1 MMEMNKTEPT
11 KEKLNELKKQTKDE
25 FALLLIEDLK
35 EKLNLENY
43 EEIFKKLAFNRI
55 LTLIEK
61 EKTRKKLKENIFVY
75 FDQIIDF
82 SIIKGSGK
90 KRNLSINGNSTFK
103 ELSSLIQKEF
113 NLEPMHLYEFKMGEF
128 KFGPQCDEWQEIF
141 DELDNF
147 KISAAI
153 KASNLSKEDSFKF
166 LYDFGENI
174 KFNIKILDIKN
185 GK

>member
-1 MMEMNKTEPT
+1 MNMMEMNKTEPT

-103 ELSSLIQKEF
+103 E
-113 NLEPMHLYEFKMGEF
+113 
-128 KFGPQCDEWQEIF
+128 
-141 DELDNF
+141 
-147 KISAAI
+147 
-153 KASNLSKEDSFKF
+153 
-166 LYDFGENI
+166 
-174 KFNIKILDIKN
+174 
-185 GK
+185 

>member
-1 MMEMNKTEPT
+1 MK
-11 KEKLNELKKQTKDE
+11 KIKLGNRNCFTFVDDGDFDWLKQWKWHLHE
-25 FALLLIEDLK
+25 G
-35 EKLNLENY
+35 Y
-43 EEIFKKLAFNRI
+43 VCR
-55 LTLIEK
+55 
-61 EKTRKKLKENIFVY
+61 NIY
-75 FDQIIDF
+75 
-82 SIIKGSGK
+82 IKGSGK

-166 LYDFGENI
+166 L
-174 KFNIKILDIKN
+174 
-185 GK
+185 